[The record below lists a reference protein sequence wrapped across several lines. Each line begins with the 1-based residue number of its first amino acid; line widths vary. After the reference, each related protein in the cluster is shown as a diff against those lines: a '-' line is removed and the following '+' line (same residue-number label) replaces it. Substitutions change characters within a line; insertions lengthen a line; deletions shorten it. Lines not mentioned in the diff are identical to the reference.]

1 MSDRLSIADQRDVSI
16 LSAPPMTRS
25 LSMVSFVLGVCS
37 VAVGFILII
46 PTIGVILGIRGFR
59 REPYPRL
66 ARWGIALNGV
76 LLAMFCILVVLVA
89 VHFQAAETTE

>member
-16 LSAPPMTRS
+16 LSAPPMARS

-37 VAVGFILII
+37 VAVGFILVI
-46 PTIGVILGIRGFR
+46 PTIGIILGIKGFR
-59 REPYPRL
+59 REPYHRL

-76 LLAMFCILVVLVA
+76 MLAVFCTLVVLVA
-89 VHFQAAETTE
+89 VHFQAMETTG